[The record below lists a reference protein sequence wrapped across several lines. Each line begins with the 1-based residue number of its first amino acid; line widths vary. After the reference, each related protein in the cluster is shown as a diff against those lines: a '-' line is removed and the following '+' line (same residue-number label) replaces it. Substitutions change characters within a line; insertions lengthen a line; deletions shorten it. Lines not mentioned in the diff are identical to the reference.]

1 VFFFDL
7 LLFKSLHS
15 TIRKYTSSEKM
26 SAQLDQFVCRQL
38 KMVKIKCSKKARR
51 VQELV
56 DNLNKNF
63 KNLKN
68 ISVVYL

>member
-1 VFFFDL
+1 
-7 LLFKSLHS
+7 
-15 TIRKYTSSEKM
+15 
-26 SAQLDQFVCRQL
+26 VCRQL